1 MKRLYDM
8 FIQSWFLKRNAEY
21 HLGEGEHC
29 EFHEAKGHHIEDCI
43 EFLQKVV
50 RMLIIEELRIKS
62 IEFSN
67 EVRMMEGEEKPLE
80 VCKI

>member
-8 FIQSWFLKRNAEY
+8 LIQSRFLKRNAEY
-21 HLGEGEHC
+21 HLGEGDHY

-43 EFLQKVV
+43 EFRQMVV
-50 RMLIIEELRIKS
+50 RILTIEELRIKS

-67 EVRMMEGEEKPLE
+67 EVRIM
-80 VCKI
+80 